1 MSVEQTIET
10 YLKNLALQ
18 HEEDQVREIFRFLAE
33 EIRTE
38 NAAGNEERIAKLFC
52 RAVESLDQSVKPKDD
67 IKNEILD
74 AFANIRTIEN
84 NAHNDGELMC
94 IYLLNLLYSKEES
107 LEEVEQNEF
116 VLLLDNLEKICCL
129 FKIIDVK
136 GDFVFPIGRFL
147 FRLINSDN
155 LFYEIDKASSVQA
168 LMLALQVF
176 DKSQYPKELEDI
188 QNLIDR
194 NNLEF
199 IKYLFHRCIRLG
211 EDDWKKNYEQN
222 GLLVLYDT
230 KENKVLIRNN
240 KRSYF
245 RSKFNKEIYK
255 LSDVTAE
262 KNAKN
267 EEIAYFVEYPLDKD
281 NFVDLSQEFS
291 KENNWGRISQ
301 ILDIIYY
308 HRNYNVILE
317 YTLHD
322 RDGVIYPTNPYGEND
337 SYVID
342 EGVAYKDGK
351 NHISNKLF
359 KFGLLK
365 ISGSGLSYINLGLI
379 VKLDEIFAI
388 ECKDFKINVSSNLNK
403 IIACWLEFCN
413 DKKKCFDEFFKIYEE
428 QISYIFDRN
437 KLYEKKYENEYL
449 IPETISK
456 ELLQKLELDEKL
468 SKYRLEKCKLKIDY
482 IQEEKIITDSKDEKL
497 ENFIIKD
504 IAGEDVNDF
513 EGDFYALVNDSAKI
527 IYIGTQVNYYYLMLV
542 KINQINSIVVNDTD
556 RKKIKE
562 VDIKSIAN
570 QMSCFKNALNECH
583 PGLHIK
589 SVARYRILHHLM
601 LIDTSDSYVDEWLTL
616 IKKHQIEDFSVVRNK
631 SPLEKVEGILY
642 VPKNRL
648 CTQSTLSYIYERYIK
663 NSTGRDIVNI
673 YDQVIEKRGNTFYTG
688 GEKIERLVLLFDTI
702 QNGKSTKETI
712 DKYINGKCGTNSDT
726 IMTFVCDGK
735 VINLSE
741 ILNSNN
747 CKIEIFSIYAADTG
761 INSVKEHVQ
770 KQYSKIDIKVLD
782 PIKKLTSV
790 VNKQDLEIIKKLYPK
805 NLAGRI
811 HEGQYLVVREYNQP
825 KLNIMCD
832 KLLEIE
838 RVVALFCKRL
848 EL

>member
-52 RAVESLDQSVKPKDD
+52 RAVESLDQSVKPEDD

-155 LFYEIDKASSVQA
+155 LLYEIEKASSVQA

-245 RSKFNKEIYK
+245 ESKFNTQDYE
-255 LSDVTAE
+255 LSSVKSE
-262 KNAKN
+262 KNTNGEA
-267 EEIAYFVEYPLDKD
+267 IAYFVEYPFYNN
-281 NFVDLSQEFS
+281 NFVDLEKEFS
-291 KENNWGRISQ
+291 VENNTDRMAQ
-301 ILDIIYY
+301 ILDIIYFY
-308 HRNYNVILE
+308 RNYNI
-317 YTLHD
+317 TLKYALYE
-322 RDGVIYPTNPYGEND
+322 RKKLIYPINPYGEND

-342 EGVAYKDGK
+342 NGMAYKDGK
-351 NHISNKLF
+351 NYISNKLL
-359 KFGLLK
+359 KYGLLK
-365 ISGSGLSYINLGLI
+365 VSGSGLNYINLGAI
-379 VKLDEIFAI
+379 VKLEEIFAI
-388 ECKDFKINVSSNLNK
+388 QFKDFQIDKKSNLNEV
-403 IIACWLEFCN
+403 IERWLEFCR
-413 DKKKCFDEFFKIYEE
+413 DKKKCFDEFFKVYVD
-428 QISYIFDRN
+428 QINYIFDSSE
-437 KLYEKKYENEYL
+437 LYEKKYKDEYL
-449 IPETISK
+449 IPVAIS
-456 ELLQKLELDEKL
+456 EVLLEKLDLDEKL
-468 SKYRLEKCKLKIDY
+468 SRYRLDKCKLKIDR
-482 IQEEKIITDSKDEKL
+482 IQEKKIITDSANGKL
-497 ENFIIKD
+497 DGFIIKD
-504 IAGEDVNDF
+504 IAGEDDNII
-513 EGDFYALVNDSAKI
+513 EGDFYALINDSEKI
-527 IYIGTQVNYYYLMLV
+527 IYTGTQVKYYYLMLE
-542 KINQINSIVVNDTD
+542 KINKINKVVLNDSDIEKIKETDINSIA
-556 RKKIKE
+556 KC
-562 VDIKSIAN
+562 
-570 QMSCFKNALNECH
+570 MSCFRDAFNKCH
-583 PGLHIK
+583 PGLPIE
-589 SVARYRILHHLM
+589 SVARYRILNHIIFIATLR
-601 LIDTSDSYVDEWLTL
+601 SDVDAWLTL
-616 IKKHQIEDFSVVRNK
+616 IKKHQIEDFSVVQNK
-631 SPLEKVEGILY
+631 IPLEKSKGVLY
-642 VPKNRL
+642 VPKDRSR
-648 CTQSTLSYIYERYIK
+648 TQSTLKYINDRYIT
-663 NSTGRDIVNI
+663 NPIERDFVDI
-673 YDQVIEKRGNTFYTG
+673 YDQSIEKRGNTFYIG
-688 GEKIERLVLLFDTI
+688 GEKIERVVLLFDTI

-712 DKYINGKCGTNSDT
+712 DKYINDKWGTKSDT
-726 IMTFVCDGK
+726 IMTFECDGK

-741 ILNSNN
+741 ILNSNG
-747 CKIEIFSIYAADTG
+747 CKIDIFSIYAAETG
-761 INSVKEHVQ
+761 IKKLKEYI
-770 KQYSKIDIKVLD
+770 KEQYPKMNIEVLD
-782 PIKKLTSV
+782 PIEKLTSV
-790 VNKQDLEIIKKLYPK
+790 VNKMDMDLIKKLYPG
-805 NLAGRI
+805 NLAGKIR
-811 HEGQYLVVREYNQP
+811 EGQYLVVREYNQP

-838 RVVALFCKRL
+838 RVVALFCKRI